1 VTPNENLSS
10 LWMRATIKSFPALD
24 GILASCNH
32 DVLIIGA
39 VVLQFYKT
47 QGWIQSAETDPIRRR
62 YRPKNARA

>member
-39 VVLQFYKT
+39 VVLQF
-47 QGWIQSAETDPIRRR
+47 
-62 YRPKNARA
+62 